1 MKVLLKLQENLKEL
15 EMTDKQNINEIADI
29 LGDQIARGETL
40 QAEIH
45 KLMSQRIGEGM
56 LPVIALGTL
65 MAQVQ
70 HVVSVMVTLRAVEQE
85 RAPTEQEG
93 RDLFKIVADKLLEQL
108 GDNIRSV
115 YSQVTASEAI
125 NAAIEK
131 SKAA

>member
-1 MKVLLKLQENLKEL
+1 
-15 EMTDKQNINEIADI
+15 MTDKQNINEIADM

-45 KLMSQRIGEGM
+45 ELMSQRIVEGM

-70 HVVSVMVTLRAVEQE
+70 HVVSVIVTLRAVEQE